1 MEKAAQWP
9 SPSSLLR
16 GCVLKVSKPPWKT
29 HIVPDIDVRAFG
41 QQQLHQVHMLVLSGP
56 DHRRPT
62 TIILSIRDKRYHQT
76 ANRRKTSCSL
86 LREFAQGTVFWQVK
100 GGTWLPP
107 KAQSLHNRG
116 GRLTSLF
123 QPTLLSGLNIQLAW
137 TNPGRIQSKVCGK
150 HEYNV
155 SLKPLTLPS
164 DQTADGLMN
173 IRHRGKCHCLFQRP
187 GSERPIIAIRSIRN
201 LLSCLP
207 TTMVEI
213 NAC

>member
-107 KAQSLHNRG
+107 KAQFLHNRG
-116 GRLTSLF
+116 GRLLAD
-123 QPTLLSGLNIQLAW
+123 LSVPAN
-137 TNPGRIQSKVCGK
+137 TVVRIEHS
-150 HEYNV
+150 V
-155 SLKPLTLPS
+155 SLNQPREDPEQGLWEAWIQCFTQALGPPFWPNSRWTDEYQAQREMPLP
-164 DQTADGLMN
+164 
-173 IRHRGKCHCLFQRP
+173 
-187 GSERPIIAIRSIRN
+187 
-201 LLSCLP
+201 LSKARVRK
-207 TTMVEI
+207 TNHSYKVH
-213 NAC
+213 